1 MKWQRSQRKILI
13 NYFFRDFMTIHV
25 TARLVTVDEFSIG
38 QRLDNY
44 LLKQLKGVPR
54 SHIYRIIRKGE
65 VRVNKG
71 RKKAEYKLQLE
82 DIVRIPPIKTASEK
96 AIKPSDNLID
106 LLNQSILYEDNGMMI
121 LNKHHGM
128 AVHGGSNV
136 SVGLVEALKT
146 KYKQPIELVHR
157 LDRSTS
163 GCLIL
168 AKKRSVLK
176 ALHEQLVQHQ
186 MEKRYIALVK
196 NSWSKKRHTVDA
208 PIYQNSRY
216 SVIDA
221 KGKQAVSHFHP
232 LKNFQKDDFSAS
244 LVEVVIETGRTHQIR
259 VHAKYADHPIAQD
272 DKYGDRLF
280 DKMMKEKGLNR
291 LFLHAKSVTFTNPTT
306 NEIQKVV
313 APLPIELENFLNK
326 L

>member
-1 MKWQRSQRKILI
+1 
-13 NYFFRDFMTIHV
+13 MTIHV

-96 AIKPSDNLID
+96 VIKPSNNLIEV
-106 LLNQSILYEDNGMMI
+106 LNQSILYEDNGLMI

-136 SVGLVEALKT
+136 SIGLVEALKA

-186 MEKRYIALVK
+186 MEKRYIALVN
-196 NSWSKKRHTVDA
+196 NSWSKKRHTIDA

-272 DKYGDRLF
+272 DKYGDQLF
-280 DKMMKEKGLNR
+280 DKLMKEKGLNR
-291 LFLHAKSVTFTNPTT
+291 LFLHAKSITFTNPTT

-313 APLPIELENFLNK
+313 APLPIELEDFLNK

>member
-1 MKWQRSQRKILI
+1 
-13 NYFFRDFMTIHV
+13 MTIHV

-71 RKKAEYKLQLE
+71 RKKAEYKLQPE

-96 AIKPSDNLID
+96 IIKPSDNLID
-106 LLNQSILYEDNGMMI
+106 VLNQSILYEDNGLMI

-128 AVHGGSNV
+128 AVHGGSNI

-196 NSWSKKRHTVDA
+196 NSWSKKRHTIDA

-272 DKYGDRLF
+272 DKYGDQLF
-280 DKMMKEKGLNR
+280 DKVMKENGLNR
-291 LFLHAKSVTFTNPTT
+291 LFLHAKSITFTNPTT

-313 APLPIELENFLNK
+313 APLPIELEDFLNK

>member
-44 LLKQLKGVPR
+44 LLKQLKGVPK

-71 RKKAEYKLQLE
+71 RKKAEYKLQPE

-96 AIKPSDNLID
+96 VIKPSDNLID
-106 LLNQSILYEDNGMMI
+106 VLNQSILYEDNGLMI

-136 SVGLVEALKT
+136 SIGLVEALKA

-196 NSWSKKRHTVDA
+196 NSWSKKRHTIDA

-280 DKMMKEKGLNR
+280 DKVMKEKGLNR

-313 APLPIELENFLNK
+313 APLPIELEDFLNK

>member
-1 MKWQRSQRKILI
+1 
-13 NYFFRDFMTIHV
+13 MTIHV

-71 RKKAEYKLQLE
+71 RKKAEYKLQPE

-96 AIKPSDNLID
+96 VIKPSDNLID
-106 LLNQSILYEDNGMMI
+106 VLNQSILYEDNGLMI

-136 SVGLVEALKT
+136 SIGLVEALKA

-196 NSWSKKRHTVDA
+196 NSWSKKRHTIDA

-272 DKYGDRLF
+272 DKYGDQLF
-280 DKMMKEKGLNR
+280 DKLMKEKGLNR
-291 LFLHAKSVTFTNPTT
+291 LFLHAKSITFTNPTT

-313 APLPIELENFLNK
+313 APLPIELEDFLNK

>member
-1 MKWQRSQRKILI
+1 MKWQRLQRKILI

-44 LLKQLKGVPR
+44 LLKQLKGVPK

-82 DIVRIPPIKTASEK
+82 DIVRIPPIKTASK
-96 AIKPSDNLID
+96 KVIKPSDNLID
-106 LLNQSILYEDNGMMI
+106 VLNQSILYEDNGLMI

-136 SVGLVEALKT
+136 SIGLVEALKA

-272 DKYGDRLF
+272 DKYGDQLF
-280 DKMMKEKGLNR
+280 DKLMKEKGLNR
-291 LFLHAKSVTFTNPTT
+291 LFLHAKSITFTNPTT

-313 APLPIELENFLNK
+313 APLSIELEDFLNK

>member
-1 MKWQRSQRKILI
+1 
-13 NYFFRDFMTIHV
+13 MTIHV

-44 LLKQLKGVPR
+44 LLKQLKGVPK

-71 RKKAEYKLQLE
+71 RKKAEYKLQSE

-96 AIKPSDNLID
+96 VIKPSDNLID
-106 LLNQSILYEDNGMMI
+106 VLNQSILYEDNGLMI

-136 SVGLVEALKT
+136 SIGLVEALKA

-186 MEKRYIALVK
+186 MEKRYIALVN
-196 NSWSKKRHTVDA
+196 NSWSKKRHTIDA

-272 DKYGDRLF
+272 DKYGDQLF
-280 DKMMKEKGLNR
+280 DKLMKEKGLNR
-291 LFLHAKSVTFTNPTT
+291 LFLHAKSITFTNPTT

-313 APLPIELENFLNK
+313 APLPIELEDFLNK

>member
-1 MKWQRSQRKILI
+1 
-13 NYFFRDFMTIHV
+13 MTIHV

-44 LLKQLKGVPR
+44 LLKQLKGVPK

-71 RKKAEYKLQLE
+71 RKKAEYRLQLE
-82 DIVRIPPIKTASEK
+82 DIVRIPPIRTASEK

-106 LLNQSILYEDNGMMI
+106 VLNQSILYEDNGLMI

-136 SVGLVEALKT
+136 SIGLVEALKA

-186 MEKRYIALVK
+186 MEKRYIALVN
-196 NSWSKKRHTVDA
+196 NSWSKKRHTIDA

-272 DKYGDRLF
+272 DKYGDQLF
-280 DKMMKEKGLNR
+280 DKLMKEKGLNR
-291 LFLHAKSVTFTNPTT
+291 LFLHAKSITFTNPTT

-313 APLPIELENFLNK
+313 APLPIELEDFLNK

>member
-44 LLKQLKGVPR
+44 LLKQLKGVPK

-71 RKKAEYKLQLE
+71 RKKAEYRLQLE
-82 DIVRIPPIKTASEK
+82 DIVRIPPIRTASEK
-96 AIKPSDNLID
+96 AIKPSDNLIEV
-106 LLNQSILYEDNGMMI
+106 LNQSILYEDNGLMI

-136 SVGLVEALKT
+136 SVGLVEALKAG
-146 KYKQPIELVHR
+146 YKQPIELVHR

-291 LFLHAKSVTFTNPTT
+291 LFLHAKSVTFTNPMT

>member
-1 MKWQRSQRKILI
+1 
-13 NYFFRDFMTIHV
+13 MTIHV

-71 RKKAEYKLQLE
+71 RKKAEYKLQPE

-96 AIKPSDNLID
+96 VIKPSDNLID
-106 LLNQSILYEDNGMMI
+106 VLNQSILYEDNGLMI

-186 MEKRYIALVK
+186 MEKRYIALVN
-196 NSWSKKRHTVDA
+196 NSWSKKRHTIDA

-272 DKYGDRLF
+272 DKYGDQLF
-280 DKMMKEKGLNR
+280 DKLMKEKGLNR
-291 LFLHAKSVTFTNPTT
+291 LFLHAKSITFTNPTT

>member
-71 RKKAEYKLQLE
+71 RKKAEYKLQPE

-96 AIKPSDNLID
+96 VIKPSDNLID
-106 LLNQSILYEDNGMMI
+106 VLNQSILYEDNGLMI

-136 SVGLVEALKT
+136 SIGLVEALKA

-186 MEKRYIALVK
+186 MEKRYIALVN
-196 NSWSKKRHTVDA
+196 NSWSKKRHTIDA

-272 DKYGDRLF
+272 DKYGDQLF
-280 DKMMKEKGLNR
+280 DKLMKEKGLNR
-291 LFLHAKSVTFTNPTT
+291 LFLHAKSITFTNPTT

-313 APLPIELENFLNK
+313 APLPIELEDFLNK

>member
-1 MKWQRSQRKILI
+1 
-13 NYFFRDFMTIHV
+13 MTIHV

-44 LLKQLKGVPR
+44 LLKQLKGVPK

-96 AIKPSDNLID
+96 VIKPSDNLID
-106 LLNQSILYEDNGMMI
+106 VLNQSILYEDNGLMI

-136 SVGLVEALKT
+136 SIGLVEALKA

-196 NSWSKKRHTVDA
+196 NSWSKKRHTIDA

-280 DKMMKEKGLNR
+280 DKVMKEKGLNR

-313 APLPIELENFLNK
+313 APLPIELEDFLNK

>member
-1 MKWQRSQRKILI
+1 
-13 NYFFRDFMTIHV
+13 MTIHV

-44 LLKQLKGVPR
+44 LLKQLKGVPK

-82 DIVRIPPIKTASEK
+82 DIVRIPPIKTASK
-96 AIKPSDNLID
+96 KVIKPSNNLIEV
-106 LLNQSILYEDNGMMI
+106 LNQSILYEDNGLMI

-136 SVGLVEALKT
+136 SVGLVEALKA

-186 MEKRYIALVK
+186 MEKRYIALVN
-196 NSWSKKRHTVDA
+196 NSWSKKRHTIDA

-272 DKYGDRLF
+272 DKYGDQLF
-280 DKMMKEKGLNR
+280 DKLMKEKGLNR
-291 LFLHAKSVTFTNPTT
+291 LFLHAKSITFTNPTT

-313 APLPIELENFLNK
+313 APLPIELEDFLNK

>member
-1 MKWQRSQRKILI
+1 
-13 NYFFRDFMTIHV
+13 MTIHV

-71 RKKAEYKLQLE
+71 RKKAEYKLQPE

-96 AIKPSDNLID
+96 VIKPSDNLID
-106 LLNQSILYEDNGMMI
+106 VLNQSILYEDNGLMI

-136 SVGLVEALKT
+136 SIGLVEALKA

-186 MEKRYIALVK
+186 MEKRYIALVN
-196 NSWSKKRHTVDA
+196 NSWSKKRHTIDA

-216 SVIDA
+216 GVIDA

-280 DKMMKEKGLNR
+280 DKVMKEKGLNR

>member
-1 MKWQRSQRKILI
+1 
-13 NYFFRDFMTIHV
+13 MTIHV

-44 LLKQLKGVPR
+44 LLKQLKGVPK

-71 RKKAEYKLQLE
+71 RKKAEYKLQPE

-96 AIKPSDNLID
+96 VIKPSDNLID
-106 LLNQSILYEDNGMMI
+106 VLNQSILYEDNGLMI

-136 SVGLVEALKT
+136 SVGLIEALKT

-186 MEKRYIALVK
+186 MEKRYIALVN
-196 NSWSKKRHTVDA
+196 NSWSKKRHTIDA

-272 DKYGDRLF
+272 DKYGDQLF
-280 DKMMKEKGLNR
+280 DKLMKEKGLNR
-291 LFLHAKSVTFTNPTT
+291 LFLHAKSITFTNPTT

-313 APLPIELENFLNK
+313 APLPIELEDFLNK

>member
-1 MKWQRSQRKILI
+1 
-13 NYFFRDFMTIHV
+13 MTIHV

-71 RKKAEYKLQLE
+71 RKKAEYKLQPE

-96 AIKPSDNLID
+96 IIKPSDNLID
-106 LLNQSILYEDNGMMI
+106 VLNQSILYEDNGLMI

-176 ALHEQLVQHQ
+176 ALHKQLVQRQ

-196 NSWSKKRHTVDA
+196 NSWSKKRHTIDA

-259 VHAKYADHPIAQD
+259 VHAQYADHPIAQD
-272 DKYGDRLF
+272 DKYGDQLF
-280 DKMMKEKGLNR
+280 DKLMKENGLNR
-291 LFLHAKSVTFTNPTT
+291 LFLHAKSITFTNPTT

-313 APLPIELENFLNK
+313 APLPIELEDFLNK

>member
-1 MKWQRSQRKILI
+1 
-13 NYFFRDFMTIHV
+13 MTIHV

-44 LLKQLKGVPR
+44 LLKQLKGVPK

-96 AIKPSDNLID
+96 VIKPSDNLID
-106 LLNQSILYEDNGMMI
+106 VLNQSILYEDNGLMI

-136 SVGLVEALKT
+136 SIGLVEALKA

-280 DKMMKEKGLNR
+280 DKVMKEKGLNR
-291 LFLHAKSVTFTNPTT
+291 LFLHAKSITFTNPTT

-313 APLPIELENFLNK
+313 APLPIELEDFLNK

>member
-44 LLKQLKGVPR
+44 LLKQLKGVPK

-71 RKKAEYKLQLE
+71 RKKAEYRLQLE
-82 DIVRIPPIKTASEK
+82 DIVRIPPIRTASEK

-106 LLNQSILYEDNGMMI
+106 VLNQSILYEDNGLMI

-136 SVGLVEALKT
+136 SVGLVEALKA

-196 NSWSKKRHTVDA
+196 NSWSKKRHTIDA
-208 PIYQNSRY
+208 PIFQNSRY

-280 DKMMKEKGLNR
+280 DKVMKEKGLNR
-291 LFLHAKSVTFTNPTT
+291 LFLHAKSVTFTNPMT

>member
-1 MKWQRSQRKILI
+1 
-13 NYFFRDFMTIHV
+13 MTIHV

-71 RKKAEYKLQLE
+71 RKKAEYKLQPE
-82 DIVRIPPIKTASEK
+82 DIVRIPPIRTASEK

-106 LLNQSILYEDNGMMI
+106 VLNQSILYEDNGLMI

-136 SVGLVEALKT
+136 SIGLVEALKA

-196 NSWSKKRHTVDA
+196 NSWSKKRHTIDA

-259 VHAKYADHPIAQD
+259 VHAQYADHPIAQD
-272 DKYGDRLF
+272 DKYGDQLF
-280 DKMMKEKGLNR
+280 DKLMKENGLNR
-291 LFLHAKSVTFTNPTT
+291 LFLHAKSITFTNPTT

-313 APLPIELENFLNK
+313 APLPIELEDFLNK

>member
-1 MKWQRSQRKILI
+1 
-13 NYFFRDFMTIHV
+13 MTIHV
-25 TARLVTVDEFSIG
+25 TARLITVDEFSIG

-44 LLKQLKGVPR
+44 LLKQLKGVPK

-71 RKKAEYKLQLE
+71 RKKAEYRLQLE
-82 DIVRIPPIKTASEK
+82 DIVRIPPIRTASENT
-96 AIKPSDNLID
+96 IQPSDNLID
-106 LLNQSILYEDNGMMI
+106 VLNQSILYEDNGLMI
-121 LNKHHGM
+121 LNKHHGI
-128 AVHGGSNV
+128 AVHGGSNI
-136 SVGLVEALKT
+136 SIGLVEALKA

-168 AKKRSVLK
+168 AKKRSILK
-176 ALHEQLVQHQ
+176 ALHEQLVNHQ

-196 NSWSKKRHTVDA
+196 NSWSKKRHTIDA
-208 PIYQNSRY
+208 PILQNSRY
-216 SVIDA
+216 SVIDS

-232 LKNFQKDDFSAS
+232 LKNFQKDDFSVS

-259 VHAKYADHPIAQD
+259 VHAKYTDHPIAQD
-272 DKYGDRLF
+272 DKYGDHLF
-280 DKMMKEKGLNR
+280 NKVMNKKGLNR
-291 LFLHAKSVTFTNPTT
+291 LFLHAKSVTFTNPMT

-313 APLPIELENFLNK
+313 APLAIELEDFLNK

>member
-1 MKWQRSQRKILI
+1 
-13 NYFFRDFMTIHV
+13 MTIHV

-71 RKKAEYKLQLE
+71 RKKAEYKLQPE

-96 AIKPSDNLID
+96 VIKPSDNLID
-106 LLNQSILYEDNGMMI
+106 VLNQSILYEDNGLMI

-136 SVGLVEALKT
+136 SVGLIEALKT

-186 MEKRYIALVK
+186 MEKRYIALVN
-196 NSWSKKRHTVDA
+196 NSWSKKRHTIDA
-208 PIYQNSRY
+208 PIFQNSRY

-272 DKYGDRLF
+272 DKYGDQLF
-280 DKMMKEKGLNR
+280 DKLMKEKGLNR
-291 LFLHAKSVTFTNPTT
+291 LFLHAKSITFTNPTT

-313 APLPIELENFLNK
+313 APLPIELEDFLNK

>member
-1 MKWQRSQRKILI
+1 
-13 NYFFRDFMTIHV
+13 MTIHV

-71 RKKAEYKLQLE
+71 RKKADYKLQLE
-82 DIVRIPPIKTASEK
+82 DVVRIPPIKTASK
-96 AIKPSDNLID
+96 KVIKPSDNLID
-106 LLNQSILYEDNGMMI
+106 VLNQSILYEDNGLMI

-136 SVGLVEALKT
+136 SVGLIEALKT

-186 MEKRYIALVK
+186 MEKRYIALVN
-196 NSWSKKRHTVDA
+196 NSWSKKRHTIDA

-272 DKYGDRLF
+272 DKYGDQLF
-280 DKMMKEKGLNR
+280 DKLMKEKGLNR

-313 APLPIELENFLNK
+313 APLPIELEDFLNK